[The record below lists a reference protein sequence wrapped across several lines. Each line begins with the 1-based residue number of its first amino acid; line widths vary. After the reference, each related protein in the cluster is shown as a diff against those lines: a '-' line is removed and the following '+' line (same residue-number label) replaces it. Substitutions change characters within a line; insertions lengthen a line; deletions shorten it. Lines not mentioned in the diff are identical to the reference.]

1 LIIDEPEG
9 LRFYDT
15 LTRSKRPFEP
25 IEPGKVGMYVCGPT
39 VYSDPHIG
47 NFRTFIVGDIIR
59 RWLEYR
65 GYDVFNIINLTD
77 IDDKTIRDSGK
88 EGVPLEEFTDRYIRS
103 FFRGVDLLN
112 LKRSTTYPR
121 ATEYIPQMIE
131 FIGAL
136 VEKGVAY
143 VAGDGV
149 YFDIDKFPGYGKLS
163 GIDITK
169 VKSTERMARDTYDKE
184 AIHDFALWKS
194 STPEEL
200 ERGIYYDSPWGKGR
214 PGWHIE
220 CSVMTRSLLGD
231 TLDIHAGGEDLVF
244 PHHEN
249 EIAQSESL
257 TGKKFVRYWVH
268 VRHLMVNG
276 RSMSKSLGN
285 YISFDEVISKFGAEA
300 YRYFLLSV
308 HYRRPLDYTEE
319 TMKIAQNS
327 AERLGNTLDLVE
339 NTMRGEDKNLNYTD
353 RDEVF
358 LGEVYEQRRRFKEAM
373 DDDLDTHGALDALHA
388 LSGLINSYMADG
400 PNKGVLLKA
409 QEVYRELLSVLG
421 LFERR
426 RAVTDELTEDLI
438 GIIAGL
444 RERLRSEKN
453 YRLTDKIR
461 EALAEVGVILEDTSQ
476 GTSWK
481 IERR

>member
-88 EGVPLEEFTDRYIRS
+88 EGIPLEEFTDRYIRS

-136 VEKGVAY
+136 VKKGVAY
-143 VAGDGV
+143 VASDGV
-149 YFDIDKFPGYGKLS
+149 YFDVDKFPGYGKLS
-163 GIDITK
+163 GIDVTK

-184 AIHDFALWKS
+184 AVHDFALWKS
-194 STPEEL
+194 STPEEV

-285 YISFDEVISKFGAEA
+285 YVSFDEVISKFGAEA

-327 AERLGNTLDLVE
+327 AERLGNTLDLLE
-339 NTMRGEDKNLNYTD
+339 NSMRGEDKNLDYTD
-353 RDEVF
+353 REESF
-358 LGEVYEQRRRFKEAM
+358 LGEVYGQRRRFEEAM

-388 LSGLINSYMADG
+388 LSGLINSYVVDC

-409 QEVYRELLSVLG
+409 HEVYRELLSALG